1 MKKKV
6 VIQGVPKSSKKKVV
20 IQGLPKADVGM
31 GMVKPNIADIRERA
45 QSYTPVQ
52 KTSMLQPANQTN
64 ETDENTGSYYQGA
77 PDVTEYGKRRMQSF
91 LDQNPDLLETTDDY
105 GNKIK
110 TGDKDAFMQKVEGQ
124 VPFKTGIYEIDNTN
138 KPTVNKKSKGTKP
151 NVNWDFSKSNFGLF
165 PLSGG
170 KYAQRGFNYLN
181 QIPGQVE
188 NAVSVFKTGKP
199 TEKKQYPIYNPYVN
213 AYWNY
218 AEGGYLPEYGD
229 AGMTGATA
237 GATAGETTDDSQDVL
252 GKDYSQLDEYLGG
265 LDRSG
270 RKDYLKGLK
279 EIDPETRKEYGQ
291 YKALKT
297 TQQIGAVAAPVASTV
312 LAGYNFAKQGLS
324 DVGSNIANRKAQQA
338 ENQLYTQS
346 VFSDAMNVTPYEE
359 QGYGFT
365 GRNALAA
372 DGMQIKQIGG
382 MGEPNVEVEG
392 EEHIQLPNGFSQE
405 IQGKKH
411 SEGGIPINLPQGTK
425 IFSEKL
431 KVPVSFLKEAIAL
444 DPENQMLKSLKLPK
458 TGKVS
463 YADLAKKFETKKYV
477 DLLNSKDADAIQMT
491 TAQLMIQQNNAKL
504 EQLFGLQ
511 EQNKISGVHGPQVQ
525 QNAQQEQ
532 QEQEAQQ
539 AQMQG
544 EQMEQPMMKYGG
556 YLPKAKTG
564 GKDFTKWKGQLFKTP
579 VGINTPQGVSLNVDP
594 LANWASYAQRYAPID
609 DRITEQQTPQAILA
623 LQEAIYDDYLDTTEG
638 KDALR
643 KMWQTYGV
651 TNKNESKY
659 SNIASKIKKGERLTD
674 EDLNTLRVNYMDT
687 FAGKRLPEYIQPVKP
702 TTAVTTTATTKE
714 EETKPDAPVIPQTI
728 NNTYEVPGLNLGIAL
743 PNVYERMP
751 LNYYKTE
758 PEYIDPR
765 YLDIQPQLNRIGR
778 GQRAIES
785 TLGSRGSSDMAN
797 LLQAQANRAAS
808 EQEAYGQKYN
818 YDRAQDA
825 AAQQFNAQAKMNANQ
840 YNQGTW
846 FQQLEDPIRRRES
859 LIGTQQM
866 MDDQA
871 AIENARKMQAFYGNK
886 DFIGNTFYPGQNWTT
901 DYALAD
907 LPILNKES
915 YERGVEEGKKA
926 KKKEKYGGKIKI
938 KPKLKNSY
946 F

>member
-20 IQGLPKADVGM
+20 IQGLPKADVGDQININPQKGNYQWGFSSLDADSSFKNAPESLQSSNIQMPDYQIEQNATLTPSAPLTPGM
-31 GMVKPNIADIRERA
+31 GEPYKN
-45 QSYTPVQ
+45 T
-52 KTSMLQPANQTN
+52 KTS
-64 ETDENTGSYYQGA
+64 
-77 PDVTEYGKRRMQSF
+77 
-91 LDQNPDLLETTDDY
+91 
-105 GNKIK
+105 K
-110 TGDKDAFMQKVEGQ
+110 T
-124 VPFKTGIYEIDNTN
+124 
-138 KPTVNKKSKGTKP
+138 TKP

-181 QIPGQVE
+181 QIPGQIQD
-188 NAVSVFKTGKP
+188 AVSVFKTGKP
-199 TEKKQYPIYNPYVN
+199 TEKKQYPVFNPYVN

-218 AEGGYLPEYGD
+218 AEGGYLPKAVWGD
-229 AGMTGATA
+229 MLGLNGDFDESGNMLGVAGVDENGNPISKKPLQ
-237 GATAGETTDDSQDVL
+237 E
-252 GKDYSQLDEYLGG
+252 LDEQGNPIGTNFSQPLFNM
-265 LDRSG
+265 D
-270 RKDYLKGLK
+270 KGQFNSS
-279 EIDPETRKEYGQ
+279 Q
-291 YKALKT
+291 YPTNNQKALKT
-297 TQQIGAVAAPVASTV
+297 IQKVGAVAAPVASTV

-324 DVGSNIANRKAQQA
+324 DVGSNIASRKAQQA
-338 ENQLYTQS
+338 ENPLYTQVS
-346 VFSDAMNVTPYEE
+346 NAMNIPDYEE
-359 QGYGFT
+359 EGYGFT

-392 EEHIQLPNGFSQE
+392 KEHIQLPNGFSQE

-504 EQLFGLQ
+504 EELFGLQ

-532 QEQEAQQ
+532 QEQEAQE

-544 EQMEQPMMKYGG
+544 EEMEQPMMKYGG
-556 YLPKAKTG
+556 YHLPKAQTG
-564 GKDFTKWKGQLFKTP
+564 GKDFSKWQGQLFKTP
-579 VGINTPQGVSLNVDP
+579 AGINTPQGVSLNVDP
-594 LANWASYAQRYAPID
+594 RSNWAYWAQKYAPID
-609 DRITEQQTPQAILA
+609 DRITEQQSPQAIAA
-623 LQEAIYDDYLDTTEG
+623 LQEALYDDYLDTAEG
-638 KDALR
+638 RDALR

-651 TNKNESKY
+651 TNKGEQKY
-659 SNIASKIKKGERLTD
+659 STIASKIKKGEKLTD
-674 EDLNTLRVNYMDT
+674 DDLNTLRVNYIDT
-687 FAGKRLPEYIQPVKP
+687 FAGKRLPEVIQPKK
-702 TTAVTTTATTKE
+702 TTTTTTAET
-714 EETKPDAPVIPQTI
+714 EETPPAPNVPTPNQVINQ
-728 NNTYEVPGLNLGIAL
+728 TYEVPGLNLGIAL

-797 LLQAQANRAAS
+797 LLQAQANRSAA

-825 AAQQFNAQAKMNANQ
+825 AAQQFNAQAKMNVNQ
-840 YNQGTW
+840 YNQGSW

-871 AIENARKMQAFYGNK
+871 AIESARKMQAFYGNK
-886 DFIGNTFYPGQNWTT
+886 DFIGDTFYPGQGWTT
-901 DYALAD
+901 DYALTQ
-907 LPILNKES
+907 LPLLNKEA
-915 YERGVEEGKKA
+915 YEKGLEEGKKA
-926 KKKEKYGGKIKI
+926 KKKDKYGGKIKI